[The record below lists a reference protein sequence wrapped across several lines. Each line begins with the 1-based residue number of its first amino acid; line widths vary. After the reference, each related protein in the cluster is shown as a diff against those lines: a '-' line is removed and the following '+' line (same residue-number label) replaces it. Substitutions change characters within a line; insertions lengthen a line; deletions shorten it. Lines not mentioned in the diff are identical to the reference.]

1 MLLLVVV
8 VSVVVVLFNGA
19 DMRVPDFLQDH
30 SLSRRLVLYRTAA
43 HTAQHNKSKSTHCLR
58 PKSDAT
64 GWQWCDWLAVCPIY
78 ARTT

>member
-30 SLSRRLVLYRTAA
+30 SLSRRLVLHRTAQRSA
-43 HTAQHNKSKSTHCLR
+43 H
-58 PKSDAT
+58 
-64 GWQWCDWLAVCPIY
+64 I
-78 ARTT
+78 TTQQIQMHTLSQTQK